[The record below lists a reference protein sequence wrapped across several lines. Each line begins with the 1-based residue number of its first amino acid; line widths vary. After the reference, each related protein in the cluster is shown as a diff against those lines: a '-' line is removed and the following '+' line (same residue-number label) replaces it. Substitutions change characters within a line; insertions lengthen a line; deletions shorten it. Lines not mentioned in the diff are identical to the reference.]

1 MRDAGGRACRRPRR
15 LSEVRPE
22 ESMSALACDQTES
35 GSPSRYLTPA
45 QVAELLQVS
54 EKTVSRWA
62 LTDPSMPV
70 LRRGRVVRFERERL
84 LAWLSRQEPRGAR
97 RSARSAQGAPEA
109 A

>member
-1 MRDAGGRACRRPRR
+1 
-15 LSEVRPE
+15 VV
-22 ESMSALACDQTES
+22 SAPACDQVKS
-35 GSPSRYLTPA
+35 GSPLRYLTPA

-62 LTDPSMPV
+62 LEDASMPV

-84 LAWLSRQEPRGAR
+84 LAWLARQEPRGAQ
-97 RSARSAQGAPEA
+97 RSTRSAQAAPPA